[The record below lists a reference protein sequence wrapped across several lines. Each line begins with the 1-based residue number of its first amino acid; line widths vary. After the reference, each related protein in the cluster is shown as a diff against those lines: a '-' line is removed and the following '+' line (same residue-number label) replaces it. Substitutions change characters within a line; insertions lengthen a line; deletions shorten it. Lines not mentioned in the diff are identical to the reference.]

1 MHKENMMISKKRAL
15 IIVVIVILITFS
27 ATLAG
32 TTYLGFKTDDKI
44 IIPIERYNA
53 LRELESKYEK
63 HEYISKF
70 LKDNFL
76 YERDESDIFEGSLKG
91 MVDVLE
97 DPYSEYL
104 TTEDFNSLIE
114 QTQGEY
120 SGIGVYVSVTED
132 NKIVVVS
139 PIEDTP
145 ADKAGLKTGDFI
157 FKVNGVE
164 YTGDTLSD
172 AVSVMKGLP
181 GTDVTI
187 TINRTQ
193 KDGTELNFDVVIT
206 RQNIKIETIKYEML
220 EDNIGYIRITTFDQQ
235 TDEDFKV
242 ALKALST
249 EAMVGLIV
257 DLRYNPGGLITSVTE
272 IADELLGE
280 TIITYTQTRD
290 GQREYYNSDKKKID
304 VPMVVLINEGSA
316 SASEILAGAV
326 KDTASGTLVGTK
338 TFGKGIV
345 QRIMPLEDGS
355 GIKLTVSEYFTPN
368 DVNIHGIGIEPDV
381 YVELP
386 EDASYGPEFIDEDV
400 QLQRAIEIIKLK

>member
-1 MHKENMMISKKRAL
+1 MISKKRAL
-15 IIVVIVILITFS
+15 LIVIIVILITFS

-32 TTYLGFKTDDKI
+32 TTYLGFKTEDKI
-44 IIPIERYNA
+44 IIPMDRYNA
-53 LRELESKYEK
+53 LRELEKKYEK
-63 HEYISKF
+63 NEYISRF
-70 LKDNFL
+70 VKDNFL
-76 YERDESDIFEGSLKG
+76 YEKDESVILEGALKG
-91 MVDVLE
+91 MLDVLE

-104 TTEDFNSLIE
+104 TPEEFNSLIE

-145 ADKAGLKTGDFI
+145 ADKAGLRTGDFI
-157 FKVNGVE
+157 SKVNGVE
-164 YTGDTLSD
+164 YLGDKLSD
-172 AVSVMKGLP
+172 AVNVMKGIP

-193 KDGTELNFDVVIT
+193 KDGSETSFDVVIT
-206 RQNIKIETIKYEML
+206 RQNIKIETIKSEML
-220 EDNIGYIRITTFDQQ
+220 EDKIGYIRITTFDQQ
-235 TDEDFKV
+235 TDEDFNV
-242 ALKALST
+242 ALRSLST
-249 EAMVGLIV
+249 QAMVGLII

-272 IADELLGE
+272 IADVLLGE

-290 GQREYYNSDKKKID
+290 GQREYYNSDKKKVD
-304 VPMVVLINEGSA
+304 VPMVILINEGSA

-326 KDTASGTLVGTK
+326 KDTKSGTLVGTK

-386 EDASYGPEFIDEDV
+386 EDVAYGPDNIAEDV
-400 QLQRAIEIIKLK
+400 QLQRAVEIIKLR

>member
-1 MHKENMMISKKRAL
+1 MISKKRVLL
-15 IIVVIVILITFS
+15 IVIIVILITFS

-44 IIPIERYNA
+44 IVPMERYNA
-53 LRELESKYEK
+53 LRELEKKYEK
-63 HEYISKF
+63 HEYISQ
-70 LKDNFL
+70 LVQDSFL
-76 YERDESDIFEGSLKG
+76 YEKDEAAIFEGSLKG
-91 MVDVLE
+91 MLAVLE

-104 TTEDFNSLIE
+104 TTEEFDSLIE

-120 SGIGVYVSVTED
+120 SGIGIYVSVTED

-145 ADKAGLKTGDFI
+145 ADKAGLRTGDFI
-157 FKVNGVE
+157 SKVNGVE
-164 YTGDTLSD
+164 YPGDRLSD
-172 AVSVMKGLP
+172 AVSVMKGKP

-187 TINRTQ
+187 TINRVQ
-193 KDGTELNFDVVIT
+193 KDGSELNFDVVIT
-206 RQNIKIETIKYEML
+206 RQSIKIETIKYEML
-220 EDNIGYIRITTFDQQ
+220 EDNIGYIRITTFDQK
-235 TDEDFKV
+235 TDEDFNV
-242 ALKALST
+242 ALKALT
-249 EAMVGLIV
+249 TQAMTGLII

-272 IADELLGE
+272 IADALLGE

-304 VPMVVLINEGSA
+304 VPMVILINEGSA

-326 KDTASGTLVGTK
+326 KDTGSGTLVGTK

-345 QRIMPLEDGS
+345 QRIMPLDDGS
-355 GIKLTVSEYFTPN
+355 GVKLTVSEYFTPN

-381 YVELP
+381 FIELP
-386 EDASYGPEFIDEDV
+386 EDVSYGPDNIEEDV

>member
-1 MHKENMMISKKRAL
+1 MISKKRAL
-15 IIVVIVILITFS
+15 LIVIIVILITFS

-32 TTYLGFKTDDKI
+32 TTYLGFKTEDKI
-44 IIPIERYNA
+44 IIPMDRYNA
-53 LRELESKYEK
+53 LRELEKKYEK
-63 HEYISKF
+63 NEYISRF
-70 LKDNFL
+70 VKDNFL
-76 YERDESDIFEGSLKG
+76 YEKDESVILEGALKG
-91 MVDVLE
+91 MLDVLE

-104 TTEDFNSLIE
+104 TPEEFNSLIE

-145 ADKAGLKTGDFI
+145 ADKAGLRTGDFI
-157 FKVNGVE
+157 SKVNGVE
-164 YTGDTLSD
+164 YLGDKLSD
-172 AVSVMKGLP
+172 AVNIMKGIP

-193 KDGTELNFDVVIT
+193 KDGSETSFDVVIT
-206 RQNIKIETIKYEML
+206 RQNIKIETIKSEML
-220 EDNIGYIRITTFDQQ
+220 EDKIGYIRITTFDQQ
-235 TDEDFKV
+235 TDEDFNV
-242 ALKALST
+242 ALRSLST
-249 EAMVGLIV
+249 QAMVGLII

-272 IADELLGE
+272 IADVLLGE

-290 GQREYYNSDKKKID
+290 GQREYYNSDKKKVD
-304 VPMVVLINEGSA
+304 VPMVILINEGSA

-326 KDTASGTLVGTK
+326 KDTKSGTLVGTK

-381 YVELP
+381 YVELS
-386 EDASYGPEFIDEDV
+386 EDVAYGPDNIAEDV
-400 QLQRAIEIIKLK
+400 QLQRAVEIIKLR

>member
-1 MHKENMMISKKRAL
+1 MISKKRAL
-15 IIVVIVILITFS
+15 LIVIIVILITFS

-32 TTYLGFKTDDKI
+32 TTYLGFKTEDKI
-44 IIPIERYNA
+44 IIPMDRYNA
-53 LRELESKYEK
+53 LRELEKKYEK
-63 HEYISKF
+63 NEYISRF
-70 LKDNFL
+70 VKDNFL
-76 YERDESDIFEGSLKG
+76 YEKDESVILEGALKG
-91 MVDVLE
+91 MLDVLE

-104 TTEDFNSLIE
+104 TPEEFNSLIE

-145 ADKAGLKTGDFI
+145 ADKAGLRTGDFI
-157 FKVNGVE
+157 SKVNGVE
-164 YTGDTLSD
+164 YLGDKLSD
-172 AVSVMKGLP
+172 AVNIMKGIP

-193 KDGTELNFDVVIT
+193 KDGSETSFDVVIT
-206 RQNIKIETIKYEML
+206 RQNIKIETIKSEML
-220 EDNIGYIRITTFDQQ
+220 EDKIGYIRITTFDQQ
-235 TDEDFKV
+235 TDEDFNV
-242 ALKALST
+242 ALRSLST
-249 EAMVGLIV
+249 QAMVGLII

-272 IADELLGE
+272 IADVLLGE

-290 GQREYYNSDKKKID
+290 GQREYYNSDKKKVD
-304 VPMVVLINEGSA
+304 VPMVILINEGSA

-326 KDTASGTLVGTK
+326 KDTKSGTLVGTK

-386 EDASYGPEFIDEDV
+386 EDVAYGPDNIAEDV
-400 QLQRAIEIIKLK
+400 QLQRAVEIIKLR